1 MNKLLP
7 AFKDSLFM
15 NFSEPSVDWLEDTLD
30 SLINNEAV
38 ENIPIL
44 KILMG
49 LCKTGAA
56 IHERNLMRQT
66 LAFLLGLNNGL
77 LTEEQTAAYRK
88 KVFKNQKRTLQELER
103 ILIVLNQ
110 QIDVQHSQILGLF
123 YRAYVDQKIDW
134 NTFCEL
140 DEINRR
146 MFTSDYDALFNFELF
161 EETETQHADRY
172 REERLASLGL
182 LQSRKGKQTW
192 KDVEDGTTKYELSP
206 IGEVFYQYGEKESLR
221 EQQN

>member
-7 AFKDSLFM
+7 ALKDSLFM
-15 NFSEPSVDWLEDTLD
+15 NFSEPCVDWLEDTLD

-56 IHERNLMRQT
+56 IYERNLMRQT
-66 LAFLLGLNNGL
+66 VAFLLGLNNGS
-77 LTEEQTAAYRK
+77 LTEEQITAYRER
-88 KVFKNQKRTLQELER
+88 VFKNEKKTKQELER

-110 QIDVQHSQILGLF
+110 QIDVQHSHILGLF
-123 YRAYVDQKIDW
+123 YRAYIDQKIDW

-146 MFTSDYDALFNFELF
+146 MFTNDYDVLFNFEML
-161 EETETQHADRY
+161 EETEMQQADHY
-172 REERLASLGL
+172 RVDRLASLGL
-182 LQSRKGKQTW
+182 LQGKKSSQTLS
-192 KDVEDGTTKYELSP
+192 DVFNGTKTYELSY
-206 IGEVFYQYGEKESLR
+206 IGNCFISIAKS
-221 EQQN
+221 

>member
-44 KILMG
+44 KILIG
-49 LCKTGAA
+49 FCKTGAA

-66 LAFLLGLNNGL
+66 IAFLLGLKNGS
-77 LTEEQTAAYRK
+77 LTEEQIAVYRK
-88 KVFKNQKRTLQELER
+88 KVFKNQKRALQELER

-146 MFTSDYDALFNFELF
+146 MFTSDYDVLFNFELF

-172 REERLASLGL
+172 RVDRLASLGL
-182 LQSRKGKQTW
+182 LQPMEGKQTW
-192 KDVEDGTTKYELSP
+192 GDVENGTTKYELSS
-206 IGEVFYQYGEKESLR
+206 IGNIFYQYGNCARIERLEK
-221 EQQN
+221 

>member
-1 MNKLLP
+1 MEKLLP

-44 KILMG
+44 KTVMG
-49 LCKTGAA
+49 LSKTGAA

-66 LAFLLGLNNGL
+66 IAFLLGLKNGS
-77 LTEEQTAAYRK
+77 LTEEQIAAYRK

-146 MFTSDYDALFNFELF
+146 MFTSDYDVLFNSELF
-161 EETETQHADRY
+161 EETETQHTDRY
-172 REERLASLGL
+172 RIDRLASLGL
-182 LQSRKGKQTW
+182 LQPLEGKQTW
-192 KDVEDGTTKYELSP
+192 GDVLDGTTKYELSP
-206 IGEVFYQYGEKESLR
+206 IGEVFYQYGEKESLH
-221 EQQN
+221 EPQN

>member
-15 NFSEPSVDWLEDTLD
+15 NFSEPGVDWLEDTLD

-38 ENIPIL
+38 ESIPIL
-44 KILMG
+44 KTLIG
-49 LCKTGAA
+49 FCKTGAA

-66 LAFLLGLNNGL
+66 IAFLLGLKNGS
-77 LTEEQTAAYRK
+77 LTEEQIAAYRK
-88 KVFKNQKRTLQELER
+88 KVFKNQKRALQELER

-146 MFTSDYDALFNFELF
+146 MFTSDYNVLFNFELF

-172 REERLASLGL
+172 RVDRLASLGL
-182 LQSRKGKQTW
+182 LQPMEGKQTW
-192 KDVEDGTTKYELSP
+192 GDVENGTTKYELSS
-206 IGEVFYQYGEKESLR
+206 IGEIFYQYGNCARIERLEK
-221 EQQN
+221 

>member
-1 MNKLLP
+1 MDQLLP
-7 AFKDSLFM
+7 AFEASLF
-15 NFSEPSVDWLEDTLD
+15 PDKIDTSIDFLADRLD
-30 SLINNEAV
+30 SLIENETLK
-38 ENIPIL
+38 NTPIFKTVL
-44 KILMG
+44 E
-49 LCKTGAA
+49 LCKIGTAL
-56 IHERNLMRQT
+56 HERNLMRQT

-182 LQSRKGKQTW
+182 LQPMEGKQTW
-192 KDVEDGTTKYELSP
+192 GDVENGTTKYELSS
-206 IGEVFYQYGEKESLR
+206 IGEIFYQYGNCARIERLEK
-221 EQQN
+221 

>member
-1 MNKLLP
+1 MEKLLP

-15 NFSEPSVDWLEDTLD
+15 NFSEPGVDWLEDTLD

-38 ENIPIL
+38 ESIPIL
-44 KILMG
+44 KTLIG
-49 LCKTGAA
+49 FCKTGAA

-66 LAFLLGLNNGL
+66 IAFLLGLKNGS
-77 LTEEQTAAYRK
+77 LTEEQIAAYRK
-88 KVFKNQKRTLQELER
+88 KVFKNQKRALQELER

-146 MFTSDYDALFNFELF
+146 MFTNDYDVLFNFEML
-161 EETETQHADRY
+161 EETEMQQADHY
-172 REERLASLGL
+172 RVDRLASLGL
-182 LQSRKGKQTW
+182 LQGKKSSQTLS
-192 KDVEDGTTKYELSP
+192 DVFNGTKTYELSY
-206 IGEVFYQYGEKESLR
+206 IGNCFISIAKS
-221 EQQN
+221 

>member
-1 MNKLLP
+1 MDKLLS
-7 AFKDSLFM
+7 AFENSLFM
-15 NFSEPSVDWLEDTLD
+15 NFSEPGFDLLEDTLD

-38 ENIPIL
+38 ESIPIV
-44 KILMG
+44 KTVMG

-66 LAFLLGLNNGL
+66 IAFLLGLKNGS
-77 LTEEQTAAYRK
+77 LTEEQIAVYRK
-88 KVFKNQKRTLQELER
+88 KVYKNQKRTLQELER

-123 YRAYVDQKIDW
+123 YRAYIDQKIDW

-146 MFTSDYDALFNFELF
+146 MFTSDYDVLFNFKLF
-161 EETETQHADRY
+161 KETETQHFENHKLD
-172 REERLASLGL
+172 RLASLGL
-182 LQSRKGKQTW
+182 LQPIKGKQSW
-192 KDVEDGTTKYELSP
+192 EDVQNGTTKYKLSS
-206 IGEVFYQYGEKESLR
+206 IGEVFYQYGKLDWL
-221 EQQN
+221 

>member
-1 MNKLLP
+1 MEKLLP

-15 NFSEPSVDWLEDTLD
+15 NFSEPGVDLLEYTLD

-44 KILMG
+44 KTLMG
-49 LCKTGAA
+49 LSKTGAA
-56 IHERNLMRQT
+56 IHERNLIRQT
-66 LAFLLGLNNGL
+66 IAFLLGLKNGL
-77 LTEEQTAAYRK
+77 LTEKQITAYRK
-88 KVFKNQKRTLQELER
+88 KVFKNQKRTSQELER

-146 MFTSDYDALFNFELF
+146 MFTSDYDVLFNFELF
-161 EETETQHADRY
+161 EETETQHTDRY
-172 REERLASLGL
+172 RIDRLASLGL
-182 LQSRKGKQTW
+182 LQPLEGKQTW
-192 KDVEDGTTKYELSP
+192 GDVLDGTTKYELSP
-206 IGEVFYQYGEKESLR
+206 IGEVFYQYGEKESLH
-221 EQQN
+221 EPQN

>member
-7 AFKDSLFM
+7 AFEASLFLDY
-15 NFSEPSVDWLEDTLD
+15 SDILVDFIDDSFESLLENKALQK
-30 SLINNEAV
+30 
-38 ENIPIL
+38 IPICRTL
-44 KILMG
+44 LVSF
-49 LCKTGAA
+49 KTGLALQ
-56 IHERNLMRQT
+56 ERNFMRQT
-66 LAFLLGLNNGL
+66 RIFSLALNDGS
-77 LTEEQTAAYRK
+77 LTEEQIAAYRK

-146 MFTSDYDALFNFELF
+146 MFTSDYDVLFNFELF

-172 REERLASLGL
+172 RIDRLASLGL
-182 LQSRKGKQTW
+182 LQPMEGKQTW
-192 KDVEDGTTKYELSP
+192 GDVENGTTKYELSS
-206 IGEVFYQYGEKESLR
+206 IGEIFYQYGNCARIERLEK
-221 EQQN
+221 

>member
-1 MNKLLP
+1 
-7 AFKDSLFM
+7 
-15 NFSEPSVDWLEDTLD
+15 
-30 SLINNEAV
+30 
-38 ENIPIL
+38 
-44 KILMG
+44 
-49 LCKTGAA
+49 
-56 IHERNLMRQT
+56 MRQT

-206 IGEVFYQYGEKESLR
+206 IGEVFYQYGNCARIERLEK
-221 EQQN
+221 

>member
-1 MNKLLP
+1 MEKLLP

-15 NFSEPSVDWLEDTLD
+15 NFSEPGVDWLEDTLD

-38 ENIPIL
+38 ESIPIL
-44 KILMG
+44 KTLIG
-49 LCKTGAA
+49 FCKTEAA

-66 LAFLLGLNNGL
+66 IAFLLGLKNGS
-77 LTEEQTAAYRK
+77 LTEEQIAAYRK
-88 KVFKNQKRTLQELER
+88 KVFKNQKRALQELER

-146 MFTSDYDALFNFELF
+146 MFTNDYDVLFNFEML
-161 EETETQHADRY
+161 EETEMQQADHY
-172 REERLASLGL
+172 RVDRLASLGL
-182 LQSRKGKQTW
+182 LQGKKSSQTLS
-192 KDVEDGTTKYELSP
+192 DVFNGTKTYELSY
-206 IGEVFYQYGEKESLR
+206 IGNCFISIAKS
-221 EQQN
+221 